1 MSLAVTLLA
10 GTGVWTTGA
19 IAMAGVAG
27 AAAVASRR
35 ALRVHALDGDA
46 RVGWVEATLRWRA
59 DFRSLARGVG
69 VVALLALVAGFL
81 GALGAGGRSGV
92 VPFAVGVAIGLAALE
107 VAAAL
112 ERATRARLPA
122 AAQSSALAAS
132 GAAAAGARSAVLL
145 VAALQAG
152 AVAVVGAIFRDPT
165 GSWSFAAGT
174 LLVAWF
180 AEAGRAASPAAARLA
195 GMVSVQAFAL
205 AATGSLV
212 ASDLA
217 AAARMLVACGAALP
231 WIVKTHG
238 ADGLELGPGRRLLV
252 PLAALGGVA
261 LLLALFLPSGEAS
274 SGTFAALLAQLAGLA
289 LAASAA
295 RVGAHRARPKLAPA
309 ELAPALF
316 LPLLAVAAAL
326 VVAWAAAGAAGIALA
341 TAAAAALLPALT
353 LDSFAADS
361 GAAAAPAAPDGASAD
376 GARAASSAVVVL
388 AGWAALR
395 SASGPLAAIDLRDP
409 AAAGGAMVGVLV
421 ALYAAALWRR
431 GGAGESS
438 RSTETGPRAM
448 IAPAVL
454 SAAVPWCAARLDV
467 AAGGGIAAGV
477 LLGGGTAAFLAPL
490 SAAAPLERIVQ
501 LTGVVLAFCPR

>member
-1 MSLAVTLLA
+1 MFPAATLLA

-19 IAMAGVAG
+19 IALTGVAG

-35 ALRVHALDGDA
+35 ALRVHPLDGEA
-46 RVGWVEATLRWRA
+46 RVLWVEATLRWRA

-69 VVALLALVAGFL
+69 IVALLALVAGFF

-92 VPFAVGVAIGLAALE
+92 VPFAAGVAVGLAALE

-112 ERATRARLPA
+112 ERATRARRP
-122 AAQSSALAAS
+122 
-132 GAAAAGARSAVLL
+132 AAAAGARSAVLL

-152 AVAVVGAIFRDPT
+152 AIAVVGVVFRDPIS
-165 GSWSFAAGT
+165 SWSFAAGT

-212 ASDLA
+212 DADLA

-261 LLLALFLPSGEAS
+261 LLLALFIPRGEAS
-274 SGTFAALLAQLAGLA
+274 AGTFAVLLAQLAGLA

-295 RVGAHRARPKLAPA
+295 RVGAHRARPRLMPA

-326 VVAWAAAGAAGIALA
+326 VVAAAAAGAAGIALA

-353 LDSFAADS
+353 LDGFAAD
-361 GAAAAPAAPDGASAD
+361 AAAAASPADPDGAVAD

-395 SASGPLAAIDLRDP
+395 SASGPLAAVDLRDP

-421 ALYAAALWRR
+421 ALFAAALWRR
-431 GGAGESS
+431 GAAGESS

-448 IAPAVL
+448 IVPAVL

-501 LTGVVLAFCPR
+501 LTGVVLAFCSK

>member
-1 MSLAVTLLA
+1 MFPAAMLLA

-19 IAMAGVAG
+19 IALAGLAG

-35 ALRVHALDGDA
+35 ALRVHPLDGEA
-46 RVGWVEATLRWRA
+46 RVLWVEATLRWRA

-69 VVALLALVAGFL
+69 IVALLALVAGFF

-92 VPFAVGVAIGLAALE
+92 VPFAAGVAVGLAALE

-112 ERATRARLPA
+112 ERATRARRP
-122 AAQSSALAAS
+122 
-132 GAAAAGARSAVLL
+132 AAAAGARSAVLL

-152 AVAVVGAIFRDPT
+152 AIAVVGVVFRDPIS
-165 GSWSFAAGT
+165 SWSFAAGT

-212 ASDLA
+212 DADLA

-238 ADGLELGPGRRLLV
+238 LDGLELGPGRRLLV

-261 LLLALFLPSGEAS
+261 LLLALFIPRGEAS
-274 SGTFAALLAQLAGLA
+274 AGTFAVLLAQLAGLA

-295 RVGAHRARPKLAPA
+295 RVGAHRARPRLMPA

-326 VVAWAAAGAAGIALA
+326 VVASAAAGAAGIALA

-353 LDSFAADS
+353 LDGFAAD
-361 GAAAAPAAPDGASAD
+361 ADGAVAD

-395 SASGPLAAIDLRDP
+395 SASGPLAAVDLRDP

-421 ALYAAALWRR
+421 ALFAAALWRR
-431 GGAGESS
+431 GAAGESS

-448 IAPAVL
+448 IVPAVL

-501 LTGVVLAFCPR
+501 LTGVVLAFCSK